1 MRTAL
6 VGSLLLLAI
15 SCAEAPPPPPYL
27 AKIENHLERVIES
40 GRDRY
45 GEQET
50 ALWLASVDIRQG
62 GQFEPPPKASRRT
75 YRTIH
80 APHGSTLY
88 WDQPLVAFAM
98 TLSDRAGDPAYRAA
112 AEEYIRDFLA
122 CCVDDE
128 HTGMFEWGNHLY
140 YDVFTD
146 SLADIFEPIH
156 EIRPMTPAWAMFWT
170 IDPAATEREIRAAVA
185 GHVLD
190 AETGLFNRHALTGPQ
205 AAEPPKGEPMPFL
218 AAGGS
223 LVESLAWLAS
233 QGGGDAEE
241 LIERALTIARYSFDK
256 RDAATGLVP
265 TQPVV
270 QRWDSRVA
278 TTETGLW
285 AGALLRSANLTG
297 RQEFVEMAGAAVAAY
312 LETAW
317 DAEAQRYYGMLRIA
331 DGTPESERTT
341 EWQPS
346 LYSDVWEPLF
356 PSHDYPL
363 AFAETCLALWEIDGD
378 ERFATCARRWIEQI
392 RGQMP
397 PRYPR
402 GSITDAESQ
411 RGTFAE
417 NYGRVIHFL
426 VRAARTLDESA
437 ALELASEV
445 AGDAIE
451 MLWVEEVGMFRSHPG
466 DDRAD
471 AVDGL
476 GYLFAALAYLET
488 GEEWNLGGMSF

>member
-6 VGSLLLLAI
+6 VGSLFLLVASCTTAPALAR
-15 SCAEAPPPPPYL
+15 YL
-27 AKIENHLERVIES
+27 DKIERHLGRMIES

-45 GEQET
+45 GERST
-50 ALWLASVDIRQG
+50 GLWLASVDIRQG
-62 GQFEPPPKASRRT
+62 GQAEPPPKTSRRT

-88 WDQPLVAFAM
+88 WDQALIAFAM
-98 TLSDRAGDPAYRAA
+98 ALSDKTGDPAYRAA
-112 AEEYIRDFLA
+112 AEDYIRDFLA
-122 CCVDDE
+122 CCIDDE

-156 EIRPMTPAWAMFWT
+156 EIRPMTPAWGMFWE
-170 IDPAATEREIRAAVA
+170 IDPAATEREIRAAAA

-205 AAEPPKGEPMPFL
+205 AAELSKGEPMPFL

-223 LVESLAWLAS
+223 LAESLAWLAS
-233 QGGGDAEE
+233 QGGADAEK
-241 LIERALTIARYSFDK
+241 LTERALAVARYSFSK

-285 AGALLRSANLTG
+285 AGALLRAWRLTG
-297 RQEFVEMAGAAVAAY
+297 REELVEMARASVAAY
-312 LETAW
+312 LETGW

-346 LYSDVWEPLF
+346 LHSDVWEPLF

-363 AFAETCLALWEIDGD
+363 AFAETCLTLWEIDRD
-378 ERFATCARRWIEQI
+378 ERFAACARRWIEQI
-392 RGQMP
+392 RAQMP

-402 GSITDAESQ
+402 DSITDAEIQ
-411 RGTFAE
+411 RGSFAE
-417 NYGRVIHFL
+417 NYGRAIHFL
-426 VRAARTLDESA
+426 VRAARALEEPA
-437 ALELASEV
+437 ALRLAHEV
-445 AGDAIE
+445 AADAAAT
-451 MLWVEEVGMFRSHPG
+451 LWVEQAGMFRSHPG

-488 GEEWNLGGMSF
+488 GEEWDLGGMAF